1 MKPLHSLTL
10 LLIHH
15 SHLIPKPFI
24 YNNSHTSSIRNAMY
38 QMLVKWVRAPIA
50 FANYHATSRRQ
61 VFLKKIAAIYI
72 CMFEP
77 SQMLNAFTL
86 KLCLSH

>member
-10 LLIHH
+10 LLIRH
-15 SHLIPKPFI
+15 SHLIFKPFI
-24 YNNSHTSSIRNAMY
+24 YNNSHTSSVRNAMY
-38 QMLVKWVRAPIA
+38 QMLVKWFGLPLPSPIIMQLHVDK
-50 FANYHATSRRQ
+50 F
-61 VFLKKIAAIYI
+61 FFKKIAAIYI
-72 CMFEP
+72 CMFQP